1 MFDFQKTNQ
10 MHADA
15 IVALFVCVSVIL
27 FVAQIINE
35 YKIQEICEI
44 QQSVSGHVR
53 QKRRQNRVWTHC
65 VSGDE
70 TRHYGR
76 MHDWTHAIVSR
87 LRETKENARGDVRN
101 RACEVPVWIDGYAC
115 NQLDCETLRASRTQ
129 IESVSVSDC
138 RCVSV
143 SVSGRQ
149 ENGRVSVSEIGEEI
163 GEEIAHAQ
171 IREIGRENAHVEIIN
186 RVSRPDATSGRERV
200 SYMNVKKMN
209 PDASTTRAI
218 EIKRVSL
225 CANIIRERVENSH
238 ADVDAIRVIRTRLE
252 EIVFAVL
259 DLK

>member
-15 IVALFVCVSVIL
+15 IVAILACVSVIL

-35 YKIQEICEI
+35 YKIQEIREI
-44 QQSVSGHVR
+44 QQSVSGHIR

-70 TRHYGR
+70 TRHNGR
-76 MHDWTHAIVSR
+76 MHDWKNAIVSSMR
-87 LRETKENARGDVRN
+87 DGQENARRDVRN

-129 IESVSVSDC
+129 IESVSISDC
-138 RCVSV
+138 CCV

-163 GEEIAHAQ
+163 AHAQ
-171 IREIGRENAHVEIIN
+171 IREIGRENAYVEIIN
-186 RVSRPDATSGRERV
+186 RVSCPDAMSGHARV

-225 CANIIRERVENSH
+225 CANIIRERVEHSH
-238 ADVDAIRVIRTRLE
+238 AHVDAIRVIRARLE